1 MQPTPSRRTIA
12 RGAAWAAPAVVLGA
26 AAPAFASSPV
36 ACAYILT
43 AGVLSDYDAD
53 PQVFRRSWTAAE
65 GIPAGLFL
73 VHEIRSRASL
83 AVTITS
89 PLIAGPVSVEIQGG
103 DPETTIHSF
112 RFPVVNVVAPG
123 TGPVSTTV
131 SPSIPVSNIYA
142 DPTFFSS
149 GASITDATG
158 NSCVELPS

>member
-36 ACAYILT
+36 ACTYIL
-43 AGVLSDYDAD
+43 AAEVLSDYDAV

-89 PLIAGPVSVEIQGG
+89 PLIAEPVSVEIQGG
-103 DPETTIHSF
+103 DPETIHSF

-131 SPSIPVSNIYA
+131 SPSIRVSNIYA

-149 GASITDATG
+149 RASITDATG
-158 NSCVELPS
+158 NSCVEIPS